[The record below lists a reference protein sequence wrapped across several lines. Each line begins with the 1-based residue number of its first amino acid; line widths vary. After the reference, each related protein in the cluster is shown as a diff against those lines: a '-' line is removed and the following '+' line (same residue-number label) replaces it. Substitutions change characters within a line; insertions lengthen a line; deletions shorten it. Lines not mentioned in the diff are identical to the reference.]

1 MSKSIV
7 NEPVVRIGEKT
18 YKIPYE
24 MQEKVLSDAEDIRN
38 YFSRIL
44 HQGEETNESEIKL
57 MKTFLEW
64 IKERKKDHSLKL
76 FQFSMIVKSKELKLN
91 KEWFSLNN
99 AEITFEVPE
108 DLQKRIIETV
118 EDWVT
123 EKEKSTHD

>member
-1 MSKSIV
+1 MRTS
-7 NEPVVRIGEKT
+7 
-18 YKIPYE
+18 
-24 MQEKVLSDAEDIRN
+24 
-38 YFSRIL
+38 
-44 HQGEETNESEIKL
+44 ESEIQL

-76 FQFSMIVKSKELKLN
+76 FQFSMIVKS

-123 EKEKSTHD
+123 EKEKIKHD

>member
-1 MSKSIV
+1 MRTS
-7 NEPVVRIGEKT
+7 
-18 YKIPYE
+18 
-24 MQEKVLSDAEDIRN
+24 
-38 YFSRIL
+38 
-44 HQGEETNESEIKL
+44 ESEIQL

-76 FQFSMIVKSKELKLN
+76 FQFSMIVKSKELKQN

-118 EDWVT
+118 EDWVA
-123 EKEKSTHD
+123 EKEKNTYD